1 MLIKKLR
8 LKNFRQ
14 YIGEQVIEFS
24 TEREKNVT
32 VLIGVNTSG
41 KTTLIRAF
49 EWILYNK
56 NEFDDKNLL
65 NKNVADGMQMGE
77 TQAVRGTL
85 VIEHEG
91 KEYEI
96 TREQIYTCTG
106 SSVRPSISK
115 ASIYYLQ
122 ADGQTK
128 TQIGSDFDTNIE
140 RILPRALSSYFF
152 FGGERVGAISS
163 REDIEASVK
172 GLMGLDVLS
181 NAMAHLKTVINKLK
195 S

>member
-24 TEREKNVT
+24 TDREKNVT

-77 TQAVRGTL
+77 TQRN
-85 VIEHEG
+85 HERTNL
-91 KEYEI
+91 YLH
-96 TREQIYTCTG
+96 REQCEAIY
-106 SSVRPSISK
+106 
-115 ASIYYLQ
+115 
-122 ADGQTK
+122 
-128 TQIGSDFDTNIE
+128 F
-140 RILPRALSSYFF
+140 
-152 FGGERVGAISS
+152 
-163 REDIEASVK
+163 
-172 GLMGLDVLS
+172 
-181 NAMAHLKTVINKLK
+181 
-195 S
+195 

>member
-24 TEREKNVT
+24 TEHEKNVT

-65 NKNVADGMQMGE
+65 NKMWPTECRWARRKQSE
-77 TQAVRGTL
+77 
-85 VIEHEG
+85 
-91 KEYEI
+91 
-96 TREQIYTCTG
+96 
-106 SSVRPSISK
+106 
-115 ASIYYLQ
+115 
-122 ADGQTK
+122 
-128 TQIGSDFDTNIE
+128 
-140 RILPRALSSYFF
+140 
-152 FGGERVGAISS
+152 
-163 REDIEASVK
+163 
-172 GLMGLDVLS
+172 VL
-181 NAMAHLKTVINKLK
+181 L
-195 S
+195 

>member
-91 KEYEI
+91 KE
-96 TREQIYTCTG
+96 
-106 SSVRPSISK
+106 
-115 ASIYYLQ
+115 
-122 ADGQTK
+122 
-128 TQIGSDFDTNIE
+128 
-140 RILPRALSSYFF
+140 
-152 FGGERVGAISS
+152 
-163 REDIEASVK
+163 
-172 GLMGLDVLS
+172 
-181 NAMAHLKTVINKLK
+181 
-195 S
+195 